1 MHFFCPHLL
10 RCFSQHT
17 IHTHTH
23 LSHSLSF
30 LTPPFHA
37 LQVWETEPIKDLK
50 LGISLESK
58 MLGSEPSALTSTL
71 GVKVLFG
78 AVPHFQAPL
87 SPITMTRDI
96 YGLPP

>member
-1 MHFFCPHLL
+1 M
-10 RCFSQHT
+10 
-17 IHTHTH
+17 TH
-23 LSHSLSF
+23 L
-30 LTPPFHA
+30 TRPPNVI
-37 LQVWETEPIKDLK
+37 QVWETEPIKDLK